1 LRSSVI
7 MKAIVC
13 ALVIG
18 LIVPSVAG
26 AAIEGIQVSNNNNA
40 SVTISWTTDSGVDET
55 GEVHYSQNGDLSN
68 STTVYDVR
76 GQFFAGCTHYVEITG
91 LTSETLYY
99 FEVVSGSETD
109 DNGGNYYTFATM
121 KQPQNPPT
129 PCTITGCVYEEDGT
143 TLAVGPM
150 VYLWVT
156 HEGVASYPL
165 SDLLGSPGD
174 ATPGCFAFD
183 IKQARSTATD
193 DLFPTIDPGDPMQV
207 MVLDCGNYGAYAD
220 LIFDA
225 CFSNVGFLTLA
236 SDGDGDGIPDD
247 QDNCPNHPNGP
258 LLGTCTQGT
267 IGMTCTSDDECDLP
281 GEESFCSMNQEDTYP
296 TQGNGIGDACDCEA
310 DFNCGGEV
318 DADDIEL
325 FLADFGRFLFNNPCV
340 NDNQCNG
347 DFECDGDVDSEDV
360 EKFLEDF
367 GRFQF
372 NNPCPACEVGD
383 WCVY

>member
-1 LRSSVI
+1 
-7 MKAIVC
+7 MKAIVF
-13 ALVIG
+13 AVVIG
-18 LIVPSVAG
+18 LIVPSFAG
-26 AAIEGIQVSNNNNA
+26 AVIEDIQVSNNNNP
-40 SVTISWTTDSGVDET
+40 SVTISWTADSDVV
-55 GEVHYSQNGDLSN
+55 GEVHYSQNANLSN
-68 STTVYDVR
+68 PMTAYDVR
-76 GQFFAGCTHYVEITG
+76 GQSFAGCTHFVEITG
-91 LTSETLYY
+91 LTSETTYY
-99 FEVVSGSETD
+99 FEVVSGGEID
-109 DNGGNYYTFATM
+109 DNEGNYYTFRTM
-121 KQPQNPPT
+121 KQPLGPPT
-129 PCTITGCVYEEDGT
+129 PCTITGCVYEEDGI
-143 TLAVGPM
+143 TLAVGAM

-156 HEGVASYPL
+156 HGGVESYPL

-183 IKQARSTATD
+183 INQARSTATD

-236 SDGDGDGIPDD
+236 SDADGDGIPDD

-258 LLGTCTQGT
+258 LLGTCIQGT
-267 IGMTCTSDDECDLP
+267 IGTTCTSDDECDLP

-310 DFNCGGEV
+310 NFDCDDDV
-318 DADDIEL
+318 DAGDVET
-325 FLADFGRFLFNNPCV
+325 FLVDFGRFEFNNPCG
-340 NDNQCNG
+340 NDDQCNG
-347 DFECDGDVDSEDV
+347 DFQCDGDVDSADV
-360 EKFLEDF
+360 EKLLEDF

-372 NNPCPACEVGD
+372 NNPCPPCAVSD